1 MVSAAPTFEDVAGDI
16 AVRLHGACLVAHN
29 LPFDHRML
37 SNEFERL
44 GTDLGTRVGVDT
56 LSATGSRLTDACTT
70 HGIPFVGAH
79 RALTDAVATAHLF
92 VQIADRCKPGAP
104 LAAPSSHL
112 RCGRVCRREDTAP
125 VHLPDPPLVMYLA
138 SRLSH
143 TGVEVAMLQYLEVVG
158 RAVADVHLDREEREF
173 LATLAGQLGLT
184 EAQTAQSH
192 RRFVNDLVAAAVA
205 DNEVTDEE
213 YEALVRVA
221 SALDVDQA
229 MVDARVHPLRS
240 HALAVMLTAGATVV
254 FTGEHR
260 AYERDELTQMAT
272 AMGLEVQTGV
282 SKSTD
287 MVAAADPASNSGKAA
302 KARRY
307 GIPIVDVDDLLR
319 ASVGEAMPAHGTG
332 QAALKVI
339 TCPDCYSTSAVPA
352 TSSATANKR
361 CSECAAIA
369 ATTSAAMSDGV
380 PVPPPPPPQG
390 GPGRVPTAGML
401 AAWRG
406 RSMETLTCGACGGKW
421 ERQRVRGR
429 KPVLCKACIRAAQT
443 SASD

>member
-1 MVSAAPTFEDVAGDI
+1 MGRALHQYSGGADRFVVVDTETTGVYNSDRVVEVALVTLSLVGEVLDTYDTLLQPRRDVSASHIHGITATMVSAAPTFEDVAGDI

-240 HALAVMLTAGATVV
+240 HALARGP
-254 FTGEHR
+254 
-260 AYERDELTQMAT
+260 
-272 AMGLEVQTGV
+272 LEW
-282 SKSTD
+282 S
-287 MVAAADPASNSGKAA
+287 
-302 KARRY
+302 
-307 GIPIVDVDDLLR
+307 L
-319 ASVGEAMPAHGTG
+319 
-332 QAALKVI
+332 
-339 TCPDCYSTSAVPA
+339 
-352 TSSATANKR
+352 
-361 CSECAAIA
+361 
-369 ATTSAAMSDGV
+369 
-380 PVPPPPPPQG
+380 
-390 GPGRVPTAGML
+390 GR
-401 AAWRG
+401 
-406 RSMETLTCGACGGKW
+406 
-421 ERQRVRGR
+421 
-429 KPVLCKACIRAAQT
+429 
-443 SASD
+443 